1 MDNKTN
7 GNNIKPKG
15 SALIPF
21 IVFIALYLGVG
32 IILQLQGVE
41 MAFYQ
46 FPSPVAILIAV
57 VVAFAMFKGKM
68 DDKISDFMK
77 GCGDENI
84 LTMCFI
90 YLFAGA
96 FATVASAMGG
106 VDATSNFGL
115 SIIPAHYITAGMFVI
130 SAFLAVSTGS
140 SMGTIGAIGPI
151 AIATADKAG
160 LSMPLM
166 VAAVIGGA
174 MFGDN
179 LSIISDTTIAATRTQ
194 GVEMRDKFKVNFLI
208 ALPAAIITFILLLI
222 LGKPEHIIEM
232 EQLDYNI
239 IKVPPYVF
247 VLVMAVLGLNV
258 FVTLGSGIVMAGVI
272 GIAYGDIPPLS
283 LSQNIYSG
291 FTGMIEIFLLS
302 LITGG
307 LAYMVTKNGGLEWL
321 LIKIKGLIKGEKS
334 AQVGIAA
341 IASVADMAVANNT
354 VAIIITGPI
363 AKGICEEF
371 KVDPRRSASL
381 IDIWSCVFQ
390 GFIPYG
396 AQVLLACSLTAE
408 VANPVSPL
416 SLFPLLWYQQLLAL
430 FAILSI
436 FIPYADG
443 IIRKRPWNFALW
455 KAEEKTAK

>member
-1 MDNKTN
+1 MDNNKNTTN
-7 GNNIKPKG
+7 ARG

-21 IVFIALYLGVG
+21 LVFILIYLGAG
-32 IILQLQGVE
+32 IILQAQGVE

-46 FPSPVAILIAV
+46 FPAPVAILIAV
-57 VVAFAMFKGKM
+57 VVAFVMFKGKT
-68 DDKISDFMK
+68 DDKLADFIK

-96 FATVASAMGG
+96 FASVASAMGG
-106 VDATSNFGL
+106 VDATANLGL

-151 AIATADKAG
+151 AITTADKAG

-166 VAAVIGGA
+166 VAAIIGGA

-179 LSIISDTTIAATRTQ
+179 LSIISDTTIAATKTQ
-194 GVEMRDKFKVNFLI
+194 GCEMRDKFKVNFFI

-222 LGKPEHIIEM
+222 LGRPETVVPLDK
-232 EQLDYNI
+232 LDYNF
-239 IKVPPYVF
+239 IKVLPYIF

-258 FVTLGSGIVMAGVI
+258 FMTLGSGIVIAGII
-272 GIAYGDIPPLS
+272 GIAYGDIAPLGFVQS
-283 LSQNIYSG
+283 IYSG
-291 FTGMIEIFLLS
+291 FTNMTEIFLLS
-302 LITGG
+302 LMTGG

-321 LIKIKGLIKGEKS
+321 LVKIKGLIKGEKS

-363 AKGICEEF
+363 SKGICEEF
-371 KVDPRRSASL
+371 HVDPRRSASL
-381 IDIWSCVFQ
+381 LDIWTCIFQ

-408 VANPVSPL
+408 ASTQISPL
-416 SLFPLLWYQQLLAL
+416 SLFPLLWYQQLLAV
-430 FAILSI
+430 FAIISI
-436 FIPYADG
+436 FIPFADG
-443 IIRKRPWNFALW
+443 VIKKRPWDFKNW
-455 KAEEKTAK
+455 KAKETAAK